1 MPGARRKPR
10 KLTPGVSVHAGLCK
24 AISEDSQDS
33 SNLGKVSLDDENSIP
48 KKKGNR
54 VTRLVSQ
61 QEEGVLY
68 TVKIVVSISVLCT
81 LHVYFFFRII
91 IVLLCISYVLFY
103 YISHTCII
111 CLQERPHQP
120 HNPYKSSTPW
130 KDGLVQRFR
139 PLSVQK
145 EEESPQSMQEPQQYT
160 IDKMNKKRVT
170 WCSRLLH
177 SFGIELNSMHED
189 VDSHLYKPSKPLSA
203 YLNWTFYASFTAV
216 FLSFLIIFIVLCL
229 LFATFLLV
237 AGNVQPGKSEL
248 VCFMICIRVLYKA
261 SRRLDCFDLSLPL
274 LIALACHIY

>member
-1 MPGARRKPR
+1 M
-10 KLTPGVSVHAGLCK
+10 
-24 AISEDSQDS
+24 
-33 SNLGKVSLDDENSIP
+33 
-48 KKKGNR
+48 
-54 VTRLVSQ
+54 
-61 QEEGVLY
+61 
-68 TVKIVVSISVLCT
+68 
-81 LHVYFFFRII
+81 
-91 IVLLCISYVLFY
+91 
-103 YISHTCII
+103 
-111 CLQERPHQP
+111 
-120 HNPYKSSTPW
+120 
-130 KDGLVQRFR
+130 
-139 PLSVQK
+139 QK

-248 VCFMICIRVLYKA
+248 IRMFSIK
-261 SRRLDCFDLSLPL
+261 SRRLDFFDLSLPL
-274 LIALACHIY
+274 LIALACHMY